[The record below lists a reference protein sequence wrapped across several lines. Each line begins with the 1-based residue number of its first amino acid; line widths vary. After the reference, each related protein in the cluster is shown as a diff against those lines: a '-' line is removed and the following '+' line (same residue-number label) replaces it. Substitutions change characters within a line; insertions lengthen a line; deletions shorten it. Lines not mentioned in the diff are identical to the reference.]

1 MPRHLFV
8 DCLDDLP
15 FTDSGKI
22 DERRFAKLLAERVAS
37 ARG

>member
-1 MPRHLFV
+1 MDR
-8 DCLDDLP
+8 LDALP

-22 DERRFAKLLAERVAS
+22 DKRQLAKLLAERIAS